1 MNKVIVDAVFMR
13 KHYSREIHELMFRD
27 NVAHLDM
34 GKKVKKPG
42 HKIHG
47 ALPLVHI
54 LGGTDFSLAGE
65 VNYRDISVSYVVR
78 VLLLLKQCPMPVF
91 KWQNS
96 QVSFQC
102 GGILCCCQ
110 TKAMLSTHT
119 HKTRWTLH
127 SQYFYLK
134 CR

>member
-34 GKKVKKPG
+34 GKKVNKPG
-42 HKIHG
+42 PKIHG

-65 VNYRDISVSYVVR
+65 VNYRDVSVSCVVKSTAVAQAMPCAYCSMAKFPSTIPVWWNS
-78 VLLLLKQCPMPVF
+78 VLL
-91 KWQNS
+91 S
-96 QVSFQC
+96 DE
-102 GGILCCCQ
+102 GDAIY
-110 TKAMLSTHT
+110 TH
-119 HKTRWTLH
+119 
-127 SQYFYLK
+127 S
-134 CR
+134 